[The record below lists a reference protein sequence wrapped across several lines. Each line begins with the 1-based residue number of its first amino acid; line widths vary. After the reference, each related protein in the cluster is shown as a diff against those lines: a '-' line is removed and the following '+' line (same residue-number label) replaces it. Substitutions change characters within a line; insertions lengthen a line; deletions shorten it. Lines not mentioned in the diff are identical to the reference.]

1 VAVVAGFLAR
11 IVLDFSRSGRCD
23 QPRML
28 RARTIGA
35 RLVRQRAMLSGTS
48 NSPSSRSIPTPAA
61 GEKLSKAEE
70 QKERVK
76 AMEELMREQTMRDV
90 AAASAAR
97 HDPDSSASE
106 YAANYDEDRD
116 EWGGPKGAEPTR
128 YGDWDVRGR
137 ASDF

>member
-1 VAVVAGFLAR
+1 
-11 IVLDFSRSGRCD
+11 
-23 QPRML
+23 
-28 RARTIGA
+28 
-35 RLVRQRAMLSGTS
+35 MLSAAA
-48 NSPSSRSIPTPAA
+48 NPPSSRIVPPAA
-61 GEKLSKAEE
+61 AEEKLSKAQE
-70 QKERVK
+70 QQERVR

-97 HDPDSSASE
+97 HDPDVSTSE